1 MFLEVVHS
9 FISLSI
15 RLWDPCILKP
25 ACKPSFPSDD
35 DDDGRSVF
43 PRLRQQVAVDDT
55 EVQDINSSKAEEQ
68 LQSSNF
74 RVNFKIKPLCCLI
87 LANIY

>member
-1 MFLEVVHS
+1 MFRNSS

-25 ACKPSFPSDD
+25 ACKPSFPWDDDD

-68 LQSSNF
+68 LQSSHF

>member
-1 MFLEVVHS
+1 MFRNSS
-9 FISLSI
+9 FIYFFTYSLMG
-15 RLWDPCILKP
+15 P
-25 ACKPSFPSDD
+25 ACKPSFPSDDDD

-68 LQSSNF
+68 LQSSHF